1 MGISP
6 QGRCVS
12 PEKCQGS
19 PAGYGFLVFMPL
31 PSSTSPRA
39 KTERTLPCPGGRAA
53 GVSKPPGPQENWC
66 SLPLL

>member
-19 PAGYGFLVFMPL
+19 PAVPGFLFL
-31 PSSTSPRA
+31 T
-39 KTERTLPCPGGRAA
+39 
-53 GVSKPPGPQENWC
+53 
-66 SLPLL
+66 PLLSSNLPVG